1 MTAPSVL
8 VLGGSV
14 TGGGGVGN
22 DPTRAWHTLLRNV
35 KPTVHYKGA
44 INPSYFLHCTHRFV
58 DHNQYDVA
66 LFDLGPNMYGTTSE
80 QHLVDLVMR
89 VRCLSN
95 APSVGIIDWP
105 GTIRNNDSR
114 SAAWRTHATL
124 LEVPHGPSLYSAS

>member
-80 QHLVDLVMR
+80 QHMR
-89 VRCLSN
+89 SRLYVRSSSHDAPVAHVSLSHCHRQ
-95 APSVGIIDWP
+95 GGMD
-105 GTIRNNDSR
+105 GR
-114 SAAWRTHATL
+114 L
-124 LEVPHGPSLYSAS
+124 QGL